1 MLHGPEKVSHRV
13 LANHTVTYRVFA
25 DHSPSSRLAFQ
36 VPTLDMSKNKAEQT
50 ALKRRAVRRT
60 HGCGRCSER
69 RGSGHL
75 LAANAGDGRLG
86 YSPARNR
93 HGRFREGTDKISRR
107 AAERFKL
114 GQPEFQV
121 FCVNQLIYRH

>member
-25 DHSPSSRLAFQ
+25 DHKPSIRLVFQ
-36 VPTLDMSKNKAEQT
+36 VRPLHMSKNKAEQT

-60 HGCGRCSER
+60 PDAVAVLKGVGRDIFWPQMLAMA
-69 RGSGHL
+69 GLGTVL
-75 LAANAGDGRLG
+75 LATAMV
-86 YSPARNR
+86 
-93 HGRFREGTDKISRR
+93 RFREGTDKISRR
-107 AAERFKL
+107 EAERFKL